1 MKKRLIALLCCLC
14 LVFSVLPS
22 IRKVKAEEKT
32 NAKRLDTAEE
42 AVKVL
47 NQKAQSNVA
56 KMKGKVTAAQKND
69 AIRSRLIVKTSN
81 TIENTYGAND
91 IYYYTIGKYQILF
104 YSSAKKA
111 GNACEKI
118 KKDMPGITVFQ
129 DMPVTLKD
137 SARDVESSTKDGDS
151 DPTTAYNGIKLM
163 GMDKLK
169 EQEDIWKDKKATVAV
184 IDSGIK
190 SDHEWFKTRLD
201 RERSTNFARDNGN
214 QGDSSKPK
222 YYDGKQG
229 HGSHVSGIITQATPE
244 EVKIMAVRVF
254 DATGS
259 ASYEII
265 TMAVDYAVEQKA
277 DVINMSLGFEI
288 APGYENA
295 QTELM
300 DEAFARAMAAKTTV
314 CAASGNEYTDTAR
327 SYPASSPWTIA
338 VGSLEPDQSGS
349 GFIRSDFSNNGT
361 LLDFVGPG
369 RYIYS
374 AWGAPNP
381 YTKENEYE
389 DMLTISG
396 TSMATPHLAA
406 AVAYVKMKHPDYNQQ
421 DVYATFRD
429 NAIDLGDPGK
439 DTEFGYG
446 YVNLAEYVT
455 KESKDG
461 KEYQAINAPAK
472 FTDSMSNVGKEINLG
487 IKLSKGD
494 GKLTYESTDENVV
507 KVSDGKLTV
516 VGAGTCNIVVKAAET
531 DAYKET
537 EQTIA
542 VKIEKGQQTIKLP
555 TSEIKKHL
563 SDKPFKVEAQIEAP
577 GDGNIEFITNENDVL
592 SVTKDGMVTI
602 HKTGTA
608 RIYAI
613 ATSTKDFNR
622 EISDAI
628 VVTVVNDEKEQKP
641 ANDSKA
647 DDKKQDNTNTTT
659 KTKTENIAKPAQSEK
674 IKVGKVSVKK
684 IKAGKKK
691 FNISW
696 KKQSAVTGY
705 QIRYSTKKDMK
716 KSKTVTSLKKATTK
730 TVKKLKSKKR
740 YYVQVRAYKSNGN
753 KKIYGS
759 WSTKKTVKVH

>member
-1 MKKRLIALLCCLC
+1 MKKRILALLCCLC
-14 LVFSVLPS
+14 LIFSVFSS
-22 IRKVKAEEKT
+22 IQKVQAKETT

-42 AVKVL
+42 AITVL
-47 NQKAQSNVA
+47 NEKARSNTA
-56 KMKGKVTAAQKND
+56 KMKGKTTTAQQND
-69 AIRSRLIVKTSN
+69 AIRSRLIVKTSKA
-81 TIENTYGAND
+81 IQNTYGAND

-104 YSSAKKA
+104 YSNAKEA
-111 GNACEKI
+111 ENACEKL

-129 DMPVTLKD
+129 DVPVTLKD
-137 SARDVESSTKDGDS
+137 SARDVESDTKDGDN

-169 EQEDIWKDKKATVAV
+169 EQNDTWKDKKATVAV

-190 SDHEWFKTRLD
+190 SDHKWFKTRID
-201 RERSTNFARDNGN
+201 REKSKNFARDNGN
-214 QGDSSKPK
+214 QGDLSKPD
-222 YYDGKQG
+222 YYDSKQG

-300 DEAFARAMAAKTTV
+300 DEAFSRAISAKTTV

-338 VGSLEPDQSGS
+338 VGSLEPDQSGL

-369 RYIYS
+369 RHIYS

-381 YTKENEYE
+381 YTEENEYE

-406 AVAYVKMKHPDYNQQ
+406 AVAYVKMKHPNYNQQ

-446 YVNLAEYVT
+446 YVNLADYAT
-455 KESKDG
+455 KESRDG

-472 FTDSMSNVGKEINLG
+472 FTDSMSNVGKEINLE

-494 GKLTYESTDENVV
+494 GKLTYESTDEKVV
-507 KVSDGKLTV
+507 KVNDRKLTI
-516 VGAGTCNIVVKAAET
+516 VGAGTCNVVVKAAET
-531 DAYKET
+531 KNYKET
-537 EQTIA
+537 EQIIV
-542 VKIEKGQQTIKLP
+542 VKIEKGKQTIKLP
-555 TSEIKKHL
+555 TSEITKDL
-563 SDKPFKVEAQIEAP
+563 SDKTFKVEAQIETP
-577 GDGNIEFITNENDVL
+577 GDGKIEFITNETDVL

-628 VVTVVNDEKEQKP
+628 VVTVVEDEKEQKP
-641 ANDSKA
+641 ANDQKV
-647 DDKKQDNTNTTT
+647 DDKKQDNTNATEKDN
-659 KTKTENIAKPAQSEK
+659 KTNFVAQAK
-674 IKVGKVSVKK
+674 IKVGKVAVKK
-684 IKAGKKK
+684 VNAGKKK
-691 FNISW
+691 IKVSW
-696 KKQSAVTGY
+696 KKQSVAGY
-705 QIRYSTKKDMK
+705 QIRYSTKKNMK
-716 KSKTVTSLKKATTK
+716 NSKNIWAGK
-730 TVKKLKSKKR
+730 TETFKTIKKLKSKKR
-740 YYVQVRAYKSNGN
+740 YFIQIRAYKINGN
-753 KKIYGS
+753 QKVYGN
-759 WSTKKTVKVH
+759 WSTKKTIKVR